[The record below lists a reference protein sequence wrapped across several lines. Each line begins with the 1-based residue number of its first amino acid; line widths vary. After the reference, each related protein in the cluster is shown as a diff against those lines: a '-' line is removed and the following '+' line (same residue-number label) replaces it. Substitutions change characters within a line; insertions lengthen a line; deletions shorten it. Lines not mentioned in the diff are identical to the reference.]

1 MKQPKT
7 IKADVLT
14 REMIRS
20 IKPGE
25 SVIFVLPSFS
35 SVLSARTTIYQV
47 RKLDNAKLT
56 ANATENII
64 TVTRH
69 E

>member
-7 IKADVLT
+7 IKADALT
-14 REMIRS
+14 RDMIRA

-25 SVIFVLPSFS
+25 SVIYVLPSYS

-47 RKLDNAKLT
+47 RKLDKVNLT
-56 ANATENII
+56 TSTDDNVI
-64 TVTRH
+64 TITRH
-69 E
+69 D

>member
-14 REMIRS
+14 REMIRG

-47 RKLDNAKLT
+47 RKLDNVKLT